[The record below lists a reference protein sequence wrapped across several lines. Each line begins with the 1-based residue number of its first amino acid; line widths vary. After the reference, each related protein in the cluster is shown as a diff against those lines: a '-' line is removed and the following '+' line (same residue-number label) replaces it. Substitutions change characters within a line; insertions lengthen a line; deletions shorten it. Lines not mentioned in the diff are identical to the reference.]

1 MKNVVLQGPLF
12 LVPTFTNVGPGF
24 AADTVVVVRVVAA
37 VERVTCCSIVEGVLR
52 NSGTG
57 EVKGGY

>member
-1 MKNVVLQGPLF
+1 MPLF
-12 LVPTFTNVGPGF
+12 QISTFTNVGPGF
-24 AADTVVVVRVVAA
+24 AADTVLAVMVGVA
-37 VERVTCCSIVEGVLR
+37 VERVTCSIVGGVLR

>member
-1 MKNVVLQGPLF
+1 MPLLQI
-12 LVPTFTNVGPGF
+12 PTFTNVGPGF
-24 AADTVVVVRVVAA
+24 AADTVFVVRVVAA

>member
-1 MKNVVLQGPLF
+1 MPRLQT
-12 LVPTFTNVGPGF
+12 PTFTNAGAGF
-24 AADTVVVVRVVAA
+24 AAGAVLVVGVVAA

>member
-1 MKNVVLQGPLF
+1 MALLQI
-12 LVPTFTNVGPGF
+12 PTFTNVGPDF
-24 AADTVVVVRVVAA
+24 AVDTVLVVRVVVA
-37 VERVTCCSIVEGVLR
+37 VERVTCCSIAEGVLR

>member
-1 MKNVVLQGPLF
+1 MPFLGVL
-12 LVPTFTNVGPGF
+12 TFTNVGPGF
-24 AADTVVVVRVVAA
+24 AADTVFVVRVVVA

-52 NSGTG
+52 SSGTG